1 MWAICELKT
10 NYALKHTYQLRGICE
25 LTSET
30 YFHVALAERCQFLKA
45 YQSYSDQPP
54 PPPTPI
60 SSEIASFWTPYFLP
74 LEFPLPSVAGVPI
87 FLELHIVR
95 VYLSRMRERSSVVRE
110 NTVIFSFSCN

>member
-30 YFHVALAERCQFLKA
+30 YFHVALAEQLSVFKSLPILLGT
-45 YQSYSDQPP
+45 PP

-60 SSEIASFWTPYFLP
+60 FSEIASFWTPYFLP

>member
-45 YQSYSDQPP
+45 YQSYSDPP
-54 PPPTPI
+54 PPPPAPNPHLLGNCLLLD
-60 SSEIASFWTPYFLP
+60 SL
-74 LEFPLPSVAGVPI
+74 LPSPGI
-87 FLELHIVR
+87 FVTLRGGGADI
-95 VYLSRMRERSSVVRE
+95 SGTTSG
-110 NTVIFSFSCN
+110 T

>member
-30 YFHVALAERCQFLKA
+30 YFHVALAEQLSVFKSLPILLGT
-45 YQSYSDQPP
+45 QPP
-54 PPPTPI
+54 
-60 SSEIASFWTPYFLP
+60 SSNCLLLDSLLP

-110 NTVIFSFSCN
+110 NTAIFSFSCN